1 MMSDG
6 LRDDFR
12 KKINSLDDEFI
23 DFCSKVGNRID
34 SIINDLERIETT
46 RHEVIEE
53 LKALKDE
60 LW

>member
-1 MMSDG
+1 MSDS

>member
-1 MMSDG
+1 MSDS

-12 KKINSLDDEFI
+12 KKIDSLDDEFI

>member
-1 MMSDG
+1 MMSDS

-12 KKINSLDDEFI
+12 KKIDSLDDEFI

>member
-1 MMSDG
+1 MSDS

-34 SIINDLERIETT
+34 SIISDLERIETT

>member
-1 MMSDG
+1 MSDS

-12 KKINSLDDEFI
+12 KKIDSLDDEFI

-34 SIINDLERIETT
+34 SIINDLGRIETT

>member
-1 MMSDG
+1 MSDS

-12 KKINSLDDEFI
+12 KKIDSLDDEFI
-23 DFCSKVGNRID
+23 DFCSRVGNRID

>member
-1 MMSDG
+1 MMSDS

>member
-1 MMSDG
+1 MMSDTF
-6 LRDDFR
+6 RDDFR

-23 DFCSKVGNRID
+23 DFCSRVGIRID